1 MLQYKWNSTT
11 IKTNIQANSMIE
23 LFNKINPKIGAF
35 DTETTGLHIIK
46 DKPFLFQFGFLDTN
60 HKIGYTY
67 AVDLEKQ
74 PKLATAVIKVWNK
87 LAANLDIYLGHNVGF
102 DLNML
107 QNINLEYS
115 APNISDTMAWIRHA
129 HDALTLANGG
139 PPLALKDYASRYITA
154 EAKNHEQ
161 ELARERTDIAKIY
174 NNKLKDRLKVLGKPP
189 EQYGYKS
196 YTLSV
201 VHDMFKDPI
210 IEAQDLEPNIREIY
224 LKWLK
229 EDIPD
234 WLRPKITA
242 LVESDMIPYNKLN
255 REKLTTYAHMDIILT
270 LEVYLQCQ
278 KAVESRGTI
287 KGIEY
292 ENQLIYPL
300 VRMERVGFPIDK
312 EYLEASRIRLK
323 NYIKEVRKKLY
334 NLAGREFQ
342 IGQHSLV
349 KDLLLND
356 FDLDV
361 PSTGNDVLG
370 DVVAQL
376 KVTKPDHSAIEF
388 IDLIQELRT
397 LEKWYSAYIL
407 RFQKSLN
414 NCDRIYPTINSVGT
428 VSGRCTSD
436 WQQMPK
442 EAIVDCNGNELFHP
456 RKIVKCKLVSID
468 FSQVELRVQALYT
481 ILVGD
486 PDLHM
491 LRAYSPYK
499 CKRIVDDGSIGC
511 GLNQYHFEEY
521 DYKNPKHVNNWNQK
535 DKDGN
540 SIWLHDEDNTPWEP
554 VDLHG
559 KTTEMATG
567 LTPKDP
573 EFKKLRTLI
582 GKKVNFAKN
591 YGAQRGKIRTM
602 FPDKTEEEIDR
613 INGAYYAAFPGVK
626 TYHNYCYARADNY
639 DYTENLFGI
648 KYYGLS
654 GHKLINTLV
663 QGSAAYYLKEKI
675 IAIDKYIRDKH
686 LKTQLMFQI
695 HDELL
700 FIVPP
705 EEADEVYNFKAIM
718 ENTDGWYVPIVAE
731 VDASNT
737 TWAEKKPMKDVKQI
751 EQVLKGE

>member
-1 MLQYKWNSTT
+1 VLQYTWTSTT
-11 IKTNIQANSMIE
+11 IKTNVQANSMIE
-23 LFNKINPKIGAF
+23 LFNKLNPKIGAF

-46 DKPFLFQFGFLDTN
+46 DRPFLFQFGFVDTVN
-60 HKIGYTY
+60 KAGYTY

-74 PKLATAVIKVWNK
+74 PELAKAVIKVWNN
-87 LAANLDIYLGHNVGF
+87 LASKLDIYLGHNVSF

-107 QNINLEYS
+107 MNIGLEYS
-115 APNISDTMAWIRHA
+115 EPNISDSMAWIRHA
-129 HDALTLANGG
+129 HDALTSMNGG
-139 PPLALKDYASRYITA
+139 PPLALKDYSTRYITA
-154 EAKNHEQ
+154 SAKTHEQ
-161 ELARERTDIAKIY
+161 ELARERTDIAKIF
-174 NNKLKDRLKVLGKPP
+174 NNKLKDRLRVLGKPP
-189 EQYGYKS
+189 EKYGFKS

-201 VHDMFKDPI
+201 VHEIFKDPI
-210 IEAQDLEPNIREIY
+210 IEASDLPEDVKEIY
-224 LKWLK
+224 LKWYN
-229 EDIPD
+229 EDLPD
-234 WLRPKITA
+234 WLRPKVTA

-255 REKLTTYAHMDIILT
+255 RDRLITYAHMDIVLT
-270 LEVYLQCQ
+270 IEVYLQCQ
-278 KAVESRGTI
+278 KAVEARDTY

-292 ENQLIYPL
+292 ENRLIYPL

-312 EYLEASRIRLK
+312 EYLEASRVRLK
-323 NYIKEVRKKLY
+323 SYIKEVRKKLY
-334 NLAGREFQ
+334 HLAGREFQ
-342 IGQHSLV
+342 IGQHALV
-349 KDLLLND
+349 KELLAND

-370 DVVAQL
+370 DIVAQL

-407 RFQKSLN
+407 RFQKSLEG
-414 NCDRIYPTINSVGT
+414 CDRIYPTINSVGT

-442 EAIVDCNGNELFHP
+442 EAIIDCNGNELFHP
-456 RKIVKCKLVSID
+456 RKIVRCKLVSID
-468 FSQVELRVQALYT
+468 FSQVELRVQAFYT

-486 PDLHM
+486 PDLNM
-491 LRAYSPYK
+491 LRAYSPYE
-499 CKRIVDDGSIGC
+499 CHRTVCDGPIGC
-511 GLNQYHFEEY
+511 DLYQYHFENY
-521 DYKNPKHVNNWNQK
+521 DYTNPEHVNHWGDV
-535 DKDGN
+535 DKDGK
-540 SIWLHDEDNTPWEP
+540 SVWLHKEDNTPWEP

-567 LTPKDP
+567 LTPADP

-602 FPDKTEEEIDR
+602 FPDKTEEEIDK
-613 INGAYYAAFPGVK
+613 INNAYYAAFPGVK
-626 TYHNYCYARADNY
+626 TYHNYCYARANES

-648 KYYGLS
+648 KYFGLS

-675 IAIDKYIRDKH
+675 IAIDKYIRDKK

-705 EEADEVYNFKAIM
+705 EEVDEVYNFKAIM
-718 ENTDGWYVPIVAE
+718 EDTDGWYIPIVAE

-737 TWAEKKPMKDVKQI
+737 TWAEKKPMDNVKQI
-751 EQVLKGE
+751 KDILGE